1 MTQKRLERMR
11 KNVAK
16 RRAGPGK
23 ASRDTSMDLRI
34 TGVWPGGTSVQ
45 EWFLLETTRT
55 DEKLL
60 NI

>member
-1 MTQKRLERMR
+1 MIPTS
-11 KNVAK
+11 K

-45 EWFLLETTRT
+45 EWFLLETTGT